1 MLLLLASPGT
11 VDHADFTSLR
21 GFVHQMLRQ
30 LSLPPSV
37 VPLSHCSL
45 WASTQVVSFPG
56 EQLTLHITPLDDVGD
71 PTYGLVLL
79 VVVEK
84 GGPMEVSCHFTAP
97 YTSSHHESLRQ
108 VQNLRR
114 FVPDEDPRGRNV
126 VHCNYCTCLAT

>member
-1 MLLLLASPGT
+1 MW
-11 VDHADFTSLR
+11 TSLAK
-21 GFVHQMLRQ
+21 GALFTKCFGSCL
-30 LSLPPSV
+30 LPPSV

-84 GGPMEVSCHFTAP
+84 GGPMEVSYHFTAP
-97 YTSSHHESLRQ
+97 YTSSHHEGLRQ
-108 VQNLRR
+108 VQNLRC